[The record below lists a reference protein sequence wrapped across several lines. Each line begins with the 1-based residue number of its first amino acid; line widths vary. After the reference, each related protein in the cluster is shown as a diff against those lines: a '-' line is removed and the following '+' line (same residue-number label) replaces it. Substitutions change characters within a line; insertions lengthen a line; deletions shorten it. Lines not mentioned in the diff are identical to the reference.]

1 MARIFR
7 KGRDGIYYAWG
18 TLRDGTR
25 WTRSTRTRKKREA
38 ERRAVDLGRDAQAEA
53 DDAAREATSLE
64 WALTMLIKSQTI
76 GGKAPSTI
84 RSTKVKAG
92 HLMRIL
98 GANLPLDAFLP
109 PKGNALIASY
119 VARRCGPPEEVMRST
134 VAIEVSVL
142 KMALRVAARAGRYSG
157 DTSLLQV
164 RELRGAH
171 QPRRTRL
178 SPQHAA
184 AVVAATPPQWR
195 EHVEVYVGTGV
206 RRMELYAITAADV
219 NSKKPGFVWIEGTK
233 TQLARRFVPMTPR
246 VREILERRAKETPRG
261 PLFREWKRQHL
272 DLADICKRAEV
283 ERCTTSDLRRT
294 FASML
299 LSAGVSASVLKEIM
313 GHSTTKQIDLVYGI
327 ASDDAKLAAVALHPT
342 AGEPKKEE

>member
-18 TLRDGTR
+18 VLRDGTR

-38 ERRAVDLGRDAQAEA
+38 ERIAAELERAVQRDA
-53 DDAAREATSLE
+53 DDAANKAAGLK
-64 WALTMLIKSQTI
+64 WALDVLVDSMRT
-76 GGKAPSTI
+76 GGKAASTI
-84 RSTKVKAG
+84 ASTKVKGG
-92 HLMRIL
+92 HAVRIL
-98 GANLPLDAFLP
+98 GANLTLDKLQP
-109 PKGNALIASY
+109 PQGIARIAAY
-119 VARRCGPPEEVMRST
+119 VAARVEEGAERST
-134 VAIEVSVL
+134 IAVEVSVL
-142 KMALRVAARAGRYSG
+142 KMALRVAARAGAYHG
-157 DTSLLQV
+157 DTSLLTV

-184 AVVAATPPQWR
+184 AVIAETPPQWR

-219 NSKKPGFVWIEGTK
+219 NAKKPGFVWIEGTK

-342 AGEPKKEE
+342 AGTKEEE